1 LPHAKQVRL
10 QEAAIGSQ
18 EHLGVTMR
26 KTIISAS
33 ILALASCA
41 LVGLGAPHQSGA
53 APAAS
58 TGATESTTYGI
69 DNVHSHALFRVHHL
83 GAGQFWGRFNDISG
97 SMTFDGS
104 GAPTAFDISVAVESV
119 DTAEPRL
126 DNHLK
131 SPDFFNGKEFPA
143 LTFKSTAVS
152 RNSDGTFTATGPF
165 SMHGMTREITAAIE
179 VTGIADMGMG
189 ARAGVEAV
197 FTVKRSDFGMKYG
210 LDKGTLGDSVR
221 VTVALEGIKK

>member
-1 LPHAKQVRL
+1 
-10 QEAAIGSQ
+10 
-18 EHLGVTMR
+18 MR
-26 KTIISAS
+26 KTLASAS
-33 ILALASCA
+33 ILALAACA
-41 LVGLGAPHQSGA
+41 LVGFR

-58 TGATESTTYGI
+58 AAEAATYGI
-69 DNVHSHALFRVHHL
+69 DNVHSHAMFRVHHL

-97 SMTFDGS
+97 SMSFDAA

-131 SPDFFNGKEFPA
+131 SPDFFNAKEFPA
-143 LTFKSTAVS
+143 LTFKSTKVS
-152 RNSDGTFTATGPF
+152 RNSDGSFVAVGDF
-165 SMHGMTREITAAIE
+165 SMHGVTKEITAAIE
-179 VTGIADMGMG
+179 VTGLADMGMG
-189 ARAGVEAV
+189 ARAGVEAI

-221 VTVALEGIKK
+221 VTVALEGVKK